1 MKKIAVV
8 LSGCGV
14 YDGTEIHE
22 AVMTLYAIEKNG
34 AVYQC
39 FAPDIDQAHVVNH
52 ILGEVVQQ
60 SRNVLE
66 ESARISRGKIRP
78 LSEFAAKEYDALVFP
93 GGFGAAKNL
102 SDFAFSNINFTVIDE
117 VSTAIQAMI
126 TAQKP
131 VGAMCIAPVL
141 LAAVLSDAVVTV
153 GSDEGT
159 ALAIEQA
166 GAKHVKTRKGQVTI
180 DQKHRVYTTAC
191 YMQDKTLVEIAAST
205 DNLISTMLRDMN

>member
-22 AVMTLYAIEKNG
+22 AVMTMYAIEKNG

-39 FAPDIDQAHVVNH
+39 FAPDMEQAHVVNH
-52 ILGEVVQQ
+52 ILNEVVQE
-60 SRNVLE
+60 SRNVLV
-66 ESARISRGKIRP
+66 ESARICRGKILP
-78 LSEFAAKEYDALVFP
+78 LSDFSAEDYDALVFP

-102 SDFAFSNINFTVIDE
+102 SNYAFSSDDFTVIDE
-117 VSTAIQAMI
+117 VANAIQEMI
-126 TAQKP
+126 TVQKP

-141 LAAVLSDAVVTV
+141 LAAVLSDALVTV
-153 GSDEGT
+153 GADEGT

-166 GAKHVKTRKGQVTI
+166 GAKHIKTGKGQVTI

-205 DNLISTMLRDMN
+205 DNLIRTMLRDMK